1 MSGNGGRSMKKYYKQ
16 QKNVDK
22 STRKGGQLKKF
33 DSSSHGFSYFT
44 VKPDRIEVKFVDIWG
59 KVMYQTMRMRP

>member
-1 MSGNGGRSMKKYYKQ
+1 MREYYQQ
-16 QKNVDK
+16 QKNVEK
-22 STRKGGQLKKF
+22 SIRKGGQLMKF

-59 KVMYQTMRMRP
+59 KVMYQTMRP